1 MYLIQYTTES
11 LILVSILH
19 IKVCS
24 HVLGRTAAYVKEEP
38 WDNNVS
44 ALSLHDEEHWSHCL
58 TEGKN
63 K

>member
-38 WDNNVS
+38 
-44 ALSLHDEEHWSHCL
+44 
-58 TEGKN
+58 
-63 K
+63 